1 MKLNIRNFQS
11 IASADLTFN
20 GFSVIVGKSDMGK
33 SATRRAV
40 ASVLFNNWDKSYRRL
55 NSKST
60 EVALEYNNTKVS
72 YQKDTTTNSFTIN
85 GNTLPKMGKER
96 PDLPT
101 FREDL
106 NITTQLESLYMVS
119 YKDAENTKILN
130 NLFGIDIIEQA
141 QSLCA
146 SDMRKQ
152 KIECNL
158 LTEQHEEA
166 KAKLRPLQE
175 YEAKLSTLVTQL
187 ESLLLSLSAT
197 EDYLSTQEALQAKN
211 TALRDLQLSL
221 RHLTEKEAYFES
233 LTALQ
238 AYLNQLHSLSQLKA
252 KIAHLPSANIDAT
265 PLKHYHTLKSYLN
278 TLTSLQTLQS
288 NPLLKID
295 FTKVAGIGALLK
307 YFTLLHTRLPDT
319 APLDRELVSINT
331 ELASLVCPTCGK
343 PLD

>member
-1 MKLNIRNFQS
+1 MKLSIRNFQS

-20 GFSVIVGKSDMGK
+20 GFSVIVGKSDIGK
-33 SATRRAV
+33 SATRRAI
-40 ASVLFNNWDKSYRRL
+40 ASALFNNWDKSYRRL
-55 NSKST
+55 NSKTT

-72 YQKDTTTNSFTIN
+72 YQKSATDNSFTIN
-85 GNTLPKMGKER
+85 GNTLPKMGKDK

-146 SDMRKQ
+146 SDIRKQ

-166 KAKLRPLQE
+166 KAKLHPLKE
-175 YEAKLSTLVTQL
+175 YESKLSDLVMQLDSALQSITATQ
-187 ESLLLSLSAT
+187 
-197 EDYLSTQEALQAKN
+197 DYLATQEALQAKN
-211 TALRDLQLSL
+211 TALSDLQLSL
-221 RHLTEKEAYFES
+221 RHLAEKEAYFES

-238 AYLNQLHSLSQLKA
+238 AYFNQLHTLTQLKSKLSA
-252 KIAHLPSANIDAT
+252 LPTANINPE
-265 PLKHYHTLKSYLN
+265 PLKHYYTLKSYHHTLD
-278 TLTSLQTLQS
+278 TLTELQS
-288 NPLLKID
+288 HPLRNID
-295 FTKVAGIGALLK
+295 FTKVAGIGALIK
-307 YFTLLHTRLPDT
+307 YFTLLHTTLPDT
-319 APLDRELVSINT
+319 TSLDRELESINT
-331 ELASLVCPTCGK
+331 ELASLVCPTCGQ
-343 PLD
+343 PLA

>member
-1 MKLNIRNFQS
+1 MQLSIRNFQS
-11 IASADLTFN
+11 IASADLTFD

-33 SATRRAV
+33 SATRRAI

-60 EVALEYNNTKVS
+60 EVALEYNNTRVS

-85 GNTLPKMGKER
+85 GNTLPKMGKDK
-96 PDLPT
+96 PDLPS

-175 YEAKLSTLVTQL
+175 HEAKLSALVTQL
-187 ESLLLSLSAT
+187 SALADSITAT
-197 EDYLSTQEALQAKN
+197 ETYLATQNALQAKN
-211 TALRDLQLSL
+211 TALSDLQLSL

-238 AYLNQLHSLSQLKA
+238 AYLNQLHTLTQLKA
-252 KIAHLPSANIDAT
+252 KLSALPTANINT
-265 PLKHYHTLKSYLN
+265 EPLRRYHTLKSYLN
-278 TLTSLQTLQS
+278 TLDTLTRLQS
-288 NPLLKID
+288 NPILNID

-307 YFTLLHTRLPDT
+307 YFTLLHTPLPDP
-319 APLDRELVSINT
+319 APLDRELESINT
-331 ELASLVCPTCGK
+331 ELASLVCPTCGQS
-343 PLD
+343 LA